1 MKTGVFIFIG
11 VLFQVLGFSQNQAKI
26 EAYSMGGLDVQLMVM
41 PLGVENPIKIGRIS
55 KEGLVNFDF
64 PKELS
69 KVSDEVKESESSKLW
84 YTLFSLCNNGVEMV
98 AEADNI
104 FSLDTGSLSLW
115 TTNNK
120 YVGVIFAVSDADLVP
135 WLEDPAYMEPILGSY
150 FKLVYVAKPFQYT
163 GTCISTLMLDEGD
176 AEVSY
181 TYHLNLKAGFNFIEY
196 KIESI
201 HESDPNVMASFPDK
215 VTVLSVEGIPKC
227 KWLGKYF

>member
-115 TTNNK
+115 TTNRSEERR
-120 YVGVIFAVSDADLVP
+120 VGKECRSRWSP
-135 WLEDPAYMEPILGSY
+135 Y
-150 FKLVYVAKPFQYT
+150 Q
-163 GTCISTLMLDEGD
+163 
-176 AEVSY
+176 
-181 TYHLNLKAGFNFIEY
+181 
-196 KIESI
+196 
-201 HESDPNVMASFPDK
+201 
-215 VTVLSVEGIPKC
+215 
-227 KWLGKYF
+227 